1 MRIILLA
8 FMAVLAFPSQ
18 AQLWEQADQPTEMVH
33 WDQALPVGGGR
44 WAVIGGPTS
53 AGSHAISVRNADATV
68 AWEEVGQYGNDG
80 YMGQVVLMPDSG
92 LLRAGLFD
100 GCDYAGNDSQV
111 RRYTPDG
118 TLLWERI
125 ITPLFTWPVTMAAKG
140 SIDHIAIASPDSV
153 YILDLAGNTTGG
165 FEVPSG
171 DVHGICWASDSILF
185 LVKGTALRLVDMQ
198 GSELAS
204 ATIGPDV
211 LDMHWDGLHL
221 FVLAND
227 SVRRFSPDLL
237 PIGSHALPGMDGNSR
252 FVPSDSALY
261 VNTAT
266 GLYQLADDGTATLLF
281 PWPAL
286 PNLTTTGCAV
296 RSGTVLAVGNT
307 DISGRNTG
315 IIRTLSMNG
324 DAAQHDQDVEVLLQ
338 VDSAWTEYSGTP
350 YYPWDRKADL
360 TGFVVNHGT
369 DTLHSVVLSMW
380 KYVPFLLCDPFTN
393 RIDTSGFSLAPG
405 DTIAL
410 PFGVVGVALGLA
422 QSQVADASGEICI
435 VALAPDHLAD
445 RDPNDNTACETV
457 NFPMGIG
464 NIERQASLNLA
475 PNPAVNTCVLSGLA
489 ALGTP
494 VQVRILDL
502 TGRIVAEQNSIGS
515 SHNLE
520 LDISS
525 LAPAT
530 YLVVAEGSNVRAM
543 AKLVVASP

>member
-1 MRIILLA
+1 MRIIPLALLTLLSFQA
-8 FMAVLAFPSQ
+8 E
-18 AQLWEQADQPTEMVH
+18 AQLWEQAYQPTEMVH

-44 WAVIGGPTS
+44 WAVIGGATS
-53 AGSHAISVRNADATV
+53 AGSHAISVRNADGTI

-80 YMGQVVLMPDSG
+80 NMGQVVLMPDSG

-100 GCDYAGNDSQV
+100 GCDILGGDNQV
-111 RRYTPDG
+111 RRYAQDG
-118 TLLWERI
+118 TMMWERI
-125 ITPLFTWPVTMAAKG
+125 IQTWEWGITLVANGT
-140 SIDHIAIASPDSV
+140 IDHIALASQDSV
-153 YILDLAGNTTGG
+153 YILDLDGNTTGG
-165 FEVPSG
+165 FAVPSG
-171 DVHGICWASDSILF
+171 DVHGICWASDSTLF
-185 LVKGTALRLVDMQ
+185 LVRGTDLKLVDLQ
-198 GSELAS
+198 GSEMAS
-204 ATIGPDV
+204 STIGPDV
-211 LDMHWDGLHL
+211 LDMHWDGQHH
-221 FVLAND
+221 FILAND

-237 PIGSHALPGMDGNSR
+237 PFGNHVLLGINGNSR

-369 DTLHSVVLSMW
+369 DTLRSVVLSMW

-393 RIDTSGFSLAPG
+393 RIDTSGFALPPG
-405 DTIAL
+405 DTLDL
-410 PFGVVGVALGLA
+410 PFGVVDVALGLA

-445 RDPNDNTACETV
+445 RNPDDNTACETV

>member
-1 MRIILLA
+1 MRIILIILLA
-8 FMAVLAFPSQ
+8 ALSFQAQ
-18 AQLWEQADQPTEMVH
+18 AQLWERACQPTEMVH

-53 AGSHAISVRNADATV
+53 AGSHAISVRNADGTID
-68 AWEEVGQYGNDG
+68 WEEVGQYGNDG
-80 YMGQVVLMPDSG
+80 NMGQVVLMPDSG
-92 LLRAGLFD
+92 LLRVGLFD
-100 GCDYAGNDSQV
+100 GCDYLGGDNQV
-111 RRYTPDG
+111 RRYAQDG
-118 TLLWERI
+118 TMMWERI
-125 ITPLFTWPVTMAAKG
+125 IQTWEWGITMAANG
-140 SIDHIAIASPDSV
+140 TIDHIALASQDSV
-153 YILDLAGNTTGG
+153 YILDLDGNTTGG
-165 FEVPSG
+165 FAVPSG
-171 DVHGICWASDSILF
+171 DVHGICWASDSTLF
-185 LVKGTALRLVDMQ
+185 LARGTALRLVDMQ

-204 ATIGPDV
+204 ATIGPDE
-211 LDMHWDGLHL
+211 LDLHWDGLHL

-296 RSGTVLAVGNT
+296 RNGTVLAVGNT
-307 DISGRNTG
+307 NISGRNTG
-315 IIRTLSMNG
+315 IIRALSMNG

-360 TGFVVNHGT
+360 NGFVVNHGT
-369 DTLHSVVLSMW
+369 DTLRSVVLSMW

-393 RIDTSGFSLAPG
+393 RIDTSGFALPPG
-405 DTIAL
+405 DTLDL

-422 QSQVADASGEICI
+422 QSQVSNETGEICI

-445 RDPNDNTACETV
+445 RNPDDNTACETV
-457 NFPMGIG
+457 DFTMGIKDLEG
-464 NIERQASLNLA
+464 RSSLSLF
-475 PNPAVNTCVLSGLA
+475 PNPATGLCVLSGL
-489 ALGTP
+489 GTRNAN
-494 VQVRILDL
+494 VQLRIMDL
-502 TGRIVAEQNSIGS
+502 TGRVVAQMPATNTSGQLVIDVSG
-515 SHNLE
+515 LQ
-520 LDISS
+520 
-525 LAPAT
+525 PAT
-530 YLVVAEGSNVRAM
+530 YLLVAQGRDVRAVVR
-543 AKLVVASP
+543 LVVARP